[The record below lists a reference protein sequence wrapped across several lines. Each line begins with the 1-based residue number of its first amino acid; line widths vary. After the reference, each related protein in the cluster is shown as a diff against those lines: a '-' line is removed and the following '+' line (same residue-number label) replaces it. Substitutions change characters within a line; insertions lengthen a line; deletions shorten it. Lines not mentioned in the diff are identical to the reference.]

1 MFYNNNCDV
10 SAHREMI
17 KQMLRV
23 CSCDFYIIQGLN
35 DVHARMDEKNKMEL
49 SRLTGVSWNGCTE
62 MPLSTRSRVG
72 GRGGNH
78 VRFMRRDDLPSS
90 NSYKEVKRCLEF
102 IFERLWFRYI
112 PRRVSISFPIK

>member
-1 MFYNNNCDV
+1 
-10 SAHREMI
+10 
-17 KQMLRV
+17 
-23 CSCDFYIIQGLN
+23 
-35 DVHARMDEKNKMEL
+35 MEL

-90 NSYKEVKRCLEF
+90 NSYKEAMKRRKPML
-102 IFERLWFRYI
+102 
-112 PRRVSISFPIK
+112 SITYNVLPIH